1 MGSFFGDGAKR
12 ESSSTNVSNTTTTS
26 TNFDQRMVNDGGSVG
41 VNGTGNVVLDNG
53 AVNAAFDFSRGSTES
68 AFKSTADA
76 MGILRDG
83 VKMTFD
89 QQAVNGK
96 GFLDAMG
103 KLLDTAKTVNENATA
118 NVSQAY
124 SNVQEISTGQKFMVA
139 GMLCIGGIVAINSM
153 KKG

>member
-12 ESSSTNVSNTTTTS
+12 ESSSSNVSTTTTTT
-26 TNFDQRMVNDGGSVG
+26 TNTDNRMVNDGASVG
-41 VNGTGNVVLDNG
+41 VNGSGNTVLDNG
-53 AVNAAFDFSRGSTES
+53 AIGMAFDFSRGSTES

-76 MGILRDG
+76 MGILKDG
-83 VKMTFD
+83 MKLTFD

-118 NVSQAY
+118 NVKEAY
-124 SNVQEISTGQKFMVA
+124 SNVQEISTGQKFLVA
-139 GMLCIGGIVAINSM
+139 GGLVLAGIVAVS
-153 KKG
+153 KLKG

>member
-12 ESSSTNVSNTTTTS
+12 ESSSSNVSTTTTTT
-26 TNFDQRMVNDGGSVG
+26 TNTDNRMVNDGASVG
-41 VNGTGNVVLDNG
+41 INGSGNTVLDNG
-53 AVNAAFDFSRGSTES
+53 AIGMAFDFSRGSTES

-76 MGILRDG
+76 MGILKDG
-83 VKMTFD
+83 MKLTFD

-118 NVSQAY
+118 NVKEAY
-124 SNVQEISTGQKFMVA
+124 SNVQEISTGQKFLVA
-139 GMLCIGGIVAINSM
+139 GGLVLAGIVAVSKI
-153 KKG
+153 KG

>member
-1 MGSFFGDGAKR
+1 MGFGNGKGMER
-12 ESSSTNVSNTTTTS
+12 NSSSENTSVTTTTTS
-26 TNFDQRMVNDGGSVG
+26 NYDQRMVNDGGSVG
-41 VNGTGNVVLDNG
+41 VNGTGNIVLDNG
-53 AVNAAFDFSRGSTES
+53 AVNAAFDFARAGTES

-76 MGILRDG
+76 MGLVRDS

-89 QQAVNGK
+89 QQAINGE
-96 GFLDAMG
+96 GFLAAMG